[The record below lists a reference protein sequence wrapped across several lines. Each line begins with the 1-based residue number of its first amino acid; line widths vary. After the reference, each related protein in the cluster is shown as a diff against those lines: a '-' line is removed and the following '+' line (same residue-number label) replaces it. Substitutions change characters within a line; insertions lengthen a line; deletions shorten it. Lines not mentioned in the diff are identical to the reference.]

1 MASFTSTHG
10 FFYRYHWIH
19 DPVRLLRVYNAIIH
33 FSKNTAEFLAPLFS
47 FQHLGLRPLVGK
59 V

>member
-47 FQHLGLRPLVGK
+47 FQHLVPESIPAK